1 MKLKRRQ
8 EDIFRTQ
15 KKSSSKFLWWLIAL
29 LVGASIYVFVVD
41 PSLIQ
46 FLGYFK

>member
-15 KKSSSKFLWWLIAL
+15 KKSGSKFFLGFIAL
-29 LVGASIYVFVVD
+29 LAGAFFYVYMID

-46 FLGYFK
+46 FL

>member
-15 KKSSSKFLWWLIAL
+15 KKSSSKFLLGLIAL
-29 LVGASIYVFVVD
+29 LIGAFTYVYMVD

-46 FLGYFK
+46 IL

>member
-8 EDIFRTQ
+8 EDIFRTS
-15 KKSSSKFLWWLIAL
+15 KKSGSKFLLGLMIV
-29 LVGASIYVFVVD
+29 LVGVVTYAYVVD

-46 FLGYFK
+46 IL